1 MKCPQCESTNYR
13 KNGCRSGRQNYLCK
27 NCGRQ
32 FIEPLS
38 QLPQVEIDAVSATSN
53 GHTVTSMAEVTLLSP
68 EKEQPT
74 PEIEAP
80 ITASSTTIQAEELLQ
95 ALLSPQLQESELFRQ
110 FIQKLQELAEPPR
123 QPVGGIAILL
133 LDAENLKMD
142 SHIERFLE
150 TLCTYPLQVKVAF
163 ANWRNPTIGKQD
175 AELYDRG
182 YQLVHVPSGNSS
194 ADAKMIAVGSSLF
207 LQYPTTKEIFVCSSD
222 GLLTHLCNQLQNQGV
237 TVYLVRRIDTVLT
250 VENRA
255 TGIQKHYSLSL
266 QSEIPS
272 LSNLMTLLESSI
284 KAEQQAIHERLG
296 QLSTLGTFFQ
306 ERCNILNENRAESLS
321 VTIQEKDTTYR
332 LTEQNQRQSIP
343 DTSVA
348 EASKSDKSSNSSEPK
363 LVNISSISELEQALL
378 EILTKLTA
386 ESPESY
392 ISLSIL
398 ASRFGQACGQPIATV
413 MKNLNLN
420 LKFLT
425 FLKSRDAFKLQQAK
439 EGWQVAIAQPEPA
452 TLK

>member
-13 KNGCRSGRQNYLCK
+13 KNGRRSGRQNYLCK

-38 QLPQVEIDAVSATSN
+38 QLPQIEIDAVSATSN

-74 PEIEAP
+74 PEIA
-80 ITASSTTIQAEELLQ
+80 ASSATIQAEELLK

-110 FIQKLQELAEPPR
+110 FIQKLQALAEPPR
-123 QPVGGIAILL
+123 KPAGKNIAILL
-133 LDAENLKMD
+133 LDAENLKLD
-142 SHIERFLE
+142 SHIERFLG
-150 TLCTYPLQVKVAF
+150 TLCTYPIQVKVAF

-207 LQYPTTKEIFVCSSD
+207 LQYPMVKEIFVCSSD
-222 GLLTHLCNQLQNQGV
+222 GLLTHLCNQLQSQGV
-237 TVYLVRRIDTVLT
+237 TVYQVRRIDTVLT
-250 VENRA
+250 VENRT
-255 TGIQKHYSLSL
+255 TGTQKHYSLSL

-272 LSNLMTLLESSI
+272 LTNLITLLESSI

-321 VTIQEKDTTYR
+321 VTIQEQDTTYQV
-332 LTEQNQRQSIP
+332 TEQNQSQSIP

-348 EASKSDKSSNSSEPK
+348 EASKSDRSSNFSEAK
-363 LVNISSISELEQALL
+363 LVNISSISELEQTLL

-413 MKNLNLN
+413 LKNLNLN

-425 FLKSRDAFKLQQAK
+425 FLKSRNAFKLQQAK

>member
-1 MKCPQCESTNYR
+1 
-13 KNGCRSGRQNYLCK
+13 LCK

-38 QLPQVEIDAVSATSN
+38 QLPQIKIDAVSATSN

-74 PEIEAP
+74 PEIA
-80 ITASSTTIQAEELLQ
+80 ASSATIQAEELLK

-110 FIQKLQELAEPPR
+110 FIQKLQELTEPPR
-123 QPVGGIAILL
+123 KPAGGNIAILL
-133 LDAENLKMD
+133 LDAENLKLD
-142 SHIERFLE
+142 SHIERFLG
-150 TLCTYPLQVKVAF
+150 TLCTYPIQVKVAF

-182 YQLVHVPSGNSS
+182 YQLVHVPSGHSS

-207 LQYPTTKEIFVCSSD
+207 LQYPMVKEIFICSSD
-222 GLLTHLCNQLQNQGV
+222 GLLTHLCNQLQSQGV

-250 VENRA
+250 VENRT
-255 TGIQKHYSLSL
+255 TGTQKHYSLSL

-272 LSNLMTLLESSI
+272 LTNLMTLLESSI

-296 QLSTLGTFFQ
+296 QLSTLDTFLQ

-321 VTIQEKDTTYR
+321 VTIQEQDITEPT
-332 LTEQNQRQSIP
+332 TEQNPTQLIESTSI
-343 DTSVA
+343 T
-348 EASKSDKSSNSSEPK
+348 EANVGEPSKSSEQA
-363 LVNISSISELEQALL
+363 LVNIHSIAELEQVLVKLL
-378 EILTKLTA
+378 NTSTA
-386 ESPESY
+386 QSSGSY
-392 ISLSIL
+392 I
-398 ASRFGQACGQPIATV
+398 PINTLGTEFQRHYRQSVTTV
-413 MKNLNLN
+413 IKKLQLKCNFI
-420 LKFLT
+420 KFLQ
-425 FLKSRDAFKLQQAK
+425 SCSAFKLQQAK

>member
-1 MKCPQCESTNYR
+1 MKCPQCESTNSR

-38 QLPQVEIDAVSATSN
+38 QLPQIEIDAVSATSN

-74 PEIEAP
+74 PEIA
-80 ITASSTTIQAEELLQ
+80 ASSATIQAEELLQ
-95 ALLSPQLQESELFRQ
+95 ALLSPQLQDSELFRQ

-123 QPVGGIAILL
+123 KPAGGNIAILL
-133 LDAENLKMD
+133 LDAENLKLD
-142 SHIERFLE
+142 SHIERFLG
-150 TLCTYPLQVKVAF
+150 TLCTYPLQIKVAF

-182 YQLVHVPSGNSS
+182 YQLVHVPSGHSS

-207 LQYPTTKEIFVCSSD
+207 LQYPMVKEIFVCSSD
-222 GLLTHLCNQLQNQGV
+222 GLLTHLCNQLQSQGV
-237 TVYLVRRIDTVLT
+237 TVYQVRRIDTVLT
-250 VENRA
+250 VENRT
-255 TGIQKHYSLSL
+255 TGTQKHYSLSL

-272 LSNLMTLLESSI
+272 LTNLMTLLESSI

-321 VTIQEKDTTYR
+321 VTIQEQDTTYQV
-332 LTEQNQRQSIP
+332 TEQNKSQSIP

-348 EASKSDKSSNSSEPK
+348 EASKSDRSSNFSEAK
-363 LVNISSISELEQALL
+363 LVNISSISELEQTLL

-425 FLKSRDAFKLQQAK
+425 FLKSRNAFTLQQAK